1 MEFHSRIPGT
11 LSGIAEKTIKIT
23 LHIWYMA
30 KAYTRNELNDLGTY
44 PCRVPMKIDIN
55 LIETLTPKNIL
66 YSTLLNEGGGET
78 YLVYFFSEKLIG
90 GRYSYEKIIR
100 FYFL

>member
-30 KAYTRNELNDLGTY
+30 KAYTRNELNDLSTY
-44 PCRVPMKIDIN
+44 RHLNRTLLIPPVESPMYIH
-55 LIETLTPKNIL
+55 LIEPLIHGHLKRYRL
-66 YSTLLNEGGGET
+66 YSIKRGGGGD
-78 YLVYFFSEKLIG
+78 LFSLPI
-90 GRYSYEKIIR
+90 
-100 FYFL
+100 